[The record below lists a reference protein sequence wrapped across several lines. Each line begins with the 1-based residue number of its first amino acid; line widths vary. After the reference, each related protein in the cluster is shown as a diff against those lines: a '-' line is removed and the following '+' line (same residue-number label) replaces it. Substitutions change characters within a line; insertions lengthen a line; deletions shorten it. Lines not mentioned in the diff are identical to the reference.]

1 MTGLAITLLVLK
13 TLIVALFGVYPA
25 YEVARTVREA
35 LIKYIYPIRSR
46 KTIVTV
52 LVVSALAWIA
62 VAFGFTI
69 PMSQFIYL
77 LITGS

>member
-25 YEVARTVREA
+25 YEVARTAREA
-35 LIKYIYPIRSR
+35 LIKFIFPIRSR
-46 KTIVTV
+46 RSVITV
-52 LVVSALAWIA
+52 LVVTALVWVA
-62 VAFGFTI
+62 VAFGFTL
-69 PMSQFIYL
+69 PMSQFLYL